1 MLRLSCVALIFLGNI
16 LALEARPYEDLILL
30 PPAKQKGVRILR
42 NKNVTFTNEQ
52 PDERGGSGLVKTIY
66 NVKGRSRPDRTGKVL
81 SQITK
86 GSIVTPFR
94 YSKDKKWIAVIVRSS
109 GIRVWIPLSSVPK
122 LDSKFRLAKPK
133 PEISEGD
140 E

>member
-1 MLRLSCVALIFLGNI
+1 MHFLKSILLVLIFSS
-16 LALEARPYEDLILL
+16 AFLEARPFEDQILL

-52 PDERGGSGLVKTIY
+52 PDERGGSGLVKTLY
-66 NVKGRSRPDRTGKVL
+66 SVKGRSRPDRTGKVL
-81 SQITK
+81 SQITS

-94 YSKDKKWIAVIVRSS
+94 LSKDKKWIAVIVRSS
-109 GIRVWIPLSSVPK
+109 GIRVWIPLSSIPK
-122 LDSKFRLAKPK
+122 IDSKFRLAKPA
-133 PEISEGD
+133 PETSEGD

>member
-1 MLRLSCVALIFLGNI
+1 MLRILLALLIFAIFPTGLQ
-16 LALEARPYEDLILL
+16 ARPVEDQILL
-30 PPAKQKGVRILR
+30 PPVKQKGVRILR

-66 NVKGRSRPDRTGKVL
+66 SVKGRSRPDRTGKVL
-81 SQITK
+81 SQISS

-94 YSKDKKWIAVIVRSS
+94 FSKDKKWVAVIVRSS
-109 GIRVWIPLSSVPK
+109 GIRVWVPLSALPK
-122 LDSKFRLAKPK
+122 IDTKFRLVKANPD
-133 PEISEGD
+133 PSEND